1 MGLLVFVFFVAGA
14 VFVSTV
20 HSAAVVKPS
29 LEMAEERIRELAQ
42 HLVDIK
48 NSIQPRHCSDILHAG
63 QRTSGVYT
71 IFHKGA
77 GPSGQ
82 SVYCDMDVD
91 GGGWTVIQQRGQFGN
106 NVYYFYRN
114 WTEYA
119 DGFGEPAKEYWI
131 GNHALHAITS
141 EEDEMT
147 LRVVL
152 TNTTE
157 DQQYVD
163 YESFK
168 VANEENLF
176 KLQLGKLLG
185 PAGWDALGNGNGQ
198 NFSTFDRDND
208 KGSTENCAVRY
219 RGGWWYNHC
228 HLANLNGLNLNGRHD
243 SFADGLEWSVRGYPG
258 RLYHYSYPSVRM
270 MIRPA
275 GSVLDRRSRLVASP
289 ALS

>member
-1 MGLLVFVFFVAGA
+1 MALQAFVFFAAGSA
-14 VFVSTV
+14 FVSTV
-20 HSAAVVKPS
+20 YSAAVVKS
-29 LEMAEERIRELAQ
+29 SMEMAEERLRELAQ
-42 HLVDIK
+42 HLEDIK
-48 NSIQPRHCSDILHAG
+48 NAVQPKHCNDILHAG

-71 IFHKGA
+71 VFHKAA

-119 DGFGEPAKEYWI
+119 EGFGEPAKEYWI
-131 GNHALHAITS
+131 GNRALHALTS
-141 EEDEMT
+141 GEDEMT

-157 DQQYVD
+157 DQQFVE
-163 YESFK
+163 YESVK
-168 VANEENLF
+168 IANEETLF
-176 KLQLGKLLG
+176 KMQLGKLLG
-185 PAGWDALGNGNGQ
+185 PSGWDALSNGNGQ

-208 KGSTENCAVRY
+208 MAPDEHCAVHY
-219 RGGWWYNHC
+219 RGGWWYNRC

-243 SFADGLEWSVRGYPG
+243 SFADGLEWSVRGYPS

-270 MIRPA
+270 MIRPV
-275 GSVLDRRSRLVASP
+275 GSVIDRRSRLLASP
-289 ALS
+289 PPS